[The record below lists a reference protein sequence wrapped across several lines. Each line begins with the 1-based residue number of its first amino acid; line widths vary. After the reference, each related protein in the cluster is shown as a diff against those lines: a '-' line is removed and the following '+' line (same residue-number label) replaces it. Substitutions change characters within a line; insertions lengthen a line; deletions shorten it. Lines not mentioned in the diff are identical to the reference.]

1 MKKIL
6 LLLAVLTF
14 SFASFS
20 QVKIGLR
27 VAPGLSLNG
36 VADKNGADSVK
47 LSKNGGGFAFSA
59 GVNLDFFFSDNY
71 AFMTGLW
78 FSTKTAGLKIEDSRF
93 AGTGNHMQKV
103 ALQYVQIPVA
113 LKVYTN
119 ELATNIKLNFTLGG
133 TIDIKIAEKL
143 KKNDY
148 ASTYIYNSSYQPLN
162 VGILVGSGV
171 EYQTG
176 GNMILFGGIYYN
188 RGLLGQLKNNDNLKY
203 KDYAKYGISSLNLE
217 VGAKF

>member
-6 LLLAVLTF
+6 LLLAVMTF

-20 QVKIGLR
+20 QVKVGLR
-27 VAPGLSLNG
+27 LAPGISLNS
-36 VADKNGADSVK
+36 VADKSGTDSVK
-47 LSKNGGGFAFSA
+47 LSKNGSGFAFSA

-78 FSTKTAGLKIEDSRF
+78 FTTKTAGLTVADSR
-93 AGTGNHMQKV
+93 KV
-103 ALQYVQIPVA
+103 PTTINTQTVGLQYVQLPVA

-119 ELATNIKLNFTLGG
+119 ELATNIKMNFTLGG
-133 TIDIKIAEKL
+133 TIDLKIAEKL
-143 KKNDY
+143 KKSSY
-148 ASTYIYNSSYQPLN
+148 PSTYDYKSSYQPLN
-162 VGILVGSGV
+162 VGILVGAGA

-176 GNMILFGGIYYN
+176 GSMIFFGGLYYN
-188 RGLLGQLKNNDNLKY
+188 RGLLGQLKNNTNMTY
-203 KDYAKYGISSLNLE
+203 RDYAKYGISSLNLE

>member
-14 SFASFS
+14 SFAVFS
-20 QVKIGLR
+20 QVKVGLR
-27 VAPGLSLNG
+27 VAPGLALNS
-36 VADKNGADSVK
+36 VTDKKTGDSTVFSNNGS
-47 LSKNGGGFAFSA
+47 GFVFSA

-78 FSTKTAGLKIEDSRF
+78 YTTKTAGLKEVGSF
-93 AGTGNHMQKV
+93 PSYTATQKV
-103 ALQYVQIPVA
+103 ALQYIQIPVA

-119 ELATNIKLNFTLGG
+119 ELATNIKMNFTVGG
-133 TIDIKIAEKL
+133 TVDLKIAEKL
-143 KKNDY
+143 KKSTPLITDY
-148 ASTYIYNSSYQPLN
+148 KSNFQPLN
-162 VGILVGSGV
+162 IGLLIGSGL

-176 GNMILFGGIYYN
+176 GNMILFGGLYYN
-188 RGLLGQLKNNDNLKY
+188 RGLLGQLKNTDTFKAKDN
-203 KDYAKYGISSLNLE
+203 AKYIIGSLNLE